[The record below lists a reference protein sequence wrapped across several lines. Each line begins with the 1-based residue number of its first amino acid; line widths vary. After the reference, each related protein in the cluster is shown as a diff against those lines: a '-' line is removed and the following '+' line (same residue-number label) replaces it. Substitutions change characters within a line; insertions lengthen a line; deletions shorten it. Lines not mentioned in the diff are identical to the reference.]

1 MELNNAGPAVPV
13 GGTSDRELWARAVD
27 GDREAFGQI
36 FDRHGKTVYN
46 YLFRR
51 TADWSEAEDLTST
64 VCLHAWRRRSE
75 TVLDRD
81 PALPWPAAP
90 SDRDLPNHRRTRE
103 ELLMEDRSRGQPCF
117 AATRMGS
124 AARCCRRGRGG
135 ERRGRGR
142 LQRGR
147 GCQAAS
153 RRPRRKPDERRRV
166 TESEHN
172 ARLHVGRSRLGAVVG
187 PYGFRPGRI
196 HHHQRGDDP
205 IDAGTVAKILA
216 SCLGSDA
223 SRYHA
228 VAAARAPVASQ
239 DGDGV
244 VIAVNSAD
252 QYVQCQS
259 KGDKGNSR
267 DSPPTF
273 INNRLWGTG
282 HTIEYFDSVREP
294 VGKGRYLMLGAGHYK
309 SNIAKVAISYGDD
322 PKQYPA
328 VMAGGAFV
336 YAAALST
343 DNPGPHYA
351 GPSPYVHAFNAS
363 GEEIYNQKKDP
374 HFTDQQ

>member
-1 MELNNAGPAVPV
+1 MGVPLGVAAGVAAVSVAAVAVFSGAGDAKPLLAGPAGNPTSAVASPSPSTMRGSTS
-13 GGTSDRELWARAVD
+13 GGAGS
-27 GDREAFGQI
+27 
-36 FDRHGKTVYN
+36 
-46 YLFRR
+46 
-51 TADWSEAEDLTST
+51 
-64 VCLHAWRRRSE
+64 
-75 TVLDRD
+75 
-81 PALPWPAAP
+81 AP
-90 SDRDLPNHRRTRE
+90 SSART
-103 ELLMEDRSRGQPCF
+103 DSAPDAFTITSG
-117 AATRMGS
+117 AT
-124 AARCCRRGRGG
+124 
-135 ERRGRGR
+135 
-142 LQRGR
+142 
-147 GCQAAS
+147 
-153 RRPRRKPDERRRV
+153 
-166 TESEHN
+166 T
-172 ARLHVGRSRLGAVVG
+172 
-187 PYGFRPGRI
+187 
-196 HHHQRGDDP
+196 P

-259 KGDKGNSR
+259 KGDKGNSQ

-294 VGKGRYLMLGAGHYK
+294 VGQGRYLMLGAGHYK
-309 SNIAKVAISYGDD
+309 SNIAKIAISYGDD

-336 YAAALST
+336 YAAARST
-343 DNPGPHYA
+343 DNPGPQYA